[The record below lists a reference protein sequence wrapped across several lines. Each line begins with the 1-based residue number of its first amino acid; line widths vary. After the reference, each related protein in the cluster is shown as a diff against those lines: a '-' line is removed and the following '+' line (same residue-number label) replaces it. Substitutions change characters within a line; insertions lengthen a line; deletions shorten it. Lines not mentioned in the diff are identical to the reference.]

1 VTDFNRSS
9 PDAQIEI
16 KYYAEKIGEMMA
28 DLFPES
34 WAALTEEQTRLTE
47 EQTRLTEEQTT

>member
-47 EQTRLTEEQTT
+47 EQTT